1 MIARVTI
8 AGLALL
14 MAIVACFAQLDQ
26 QSRLDPSY
34 ALMVPDAFSGNAA
47 RERAK
52 MELQLGQGQAA
63 LASATMQIKHRPLPA
78 ESLTILALSAISAG
92 EEEPATDALSAAS
105 RRGWREPIAQLASAE
120 SALSQGQYQGAAQR
134 IAALMAMG
142 TLSAPTEE
150 LLGRLLQTPE
160 GQQAFAE
167 RLAAFG
173 RWQNNALLTGYRA
186 GGASAWAST
195 LARANEL
202 GADFNCNRLG
212 LLAKKYGGHQNAA
225 DLAKFWPGDCK
236 SS

>member
-1 MIARVTI
+1 MLL
-8 AGLALL
+8 GL
-14 MAIVACFAQLDQ
+14 VASFVQLDQ
-26 QSRLDPSY
+26 QSRLDTAY

-63 LASATMQIKHRPLPA
+63 LADATTQIKHRPLPA
-78 ESLTILALSAISAG
+78 ESLTILALAAISAG
-92 EEEPATDALSAAS
+92 EVETATDALSAAS

-134 IAALMAMG
+134 IAALMAVG
-142 TLSAPTEE
+142 TLSGTTDE

-167 RLAAFG
+167 RMAAFG
-173 RWQNNALLTGYRA
+173 RWQNNALIGGYRA
-186 GGASAWAST
+186 AGPEAWANT
-195 LARANEL
+195 LGRAKEL
-202 GADFNCNRLG
+202 GADFDCNRLR
-212 LLAKKYGGHQNAA
+212 LVAKNYRAEEDAA

-236 SS
+236 PG